1 MQSGSTHGSLLTAI
15 VDHHDDLQRNIKGI
29 RESQD
34 LFDDLSDRREDWA
47 VAIAVEAMAY
57 IPSPAPLITRP
68 FDYGSVITYPF
79 VNLNAQGTRFS
90 DGLDYGVW
98 YGSFDIETTV
108 YETVHHWHV
117 FVTDSF
123 TNQDRETVSERRV
136 LRTRCDAI
144 LVDLRGKESKEK
156 RLIDRLDYRYTQ
168 QLGRYLKA
176 QHQNGLLVRS
186 ARCTGINAA
195 VLRSEVLSNVH
206 DQCFLSYRMN
216 PTKDAVRIERTPGRK
231 WMEVKPSSLR

>member
-1 MQSGSTHGSLLTAI
+1 MSQPAVYASLLTRI
-15 VDHHDDLQRNIKGI
+15 VDHHDDLVRNIKGI
-29 RESQD
+29 RQSQD
-34 LFDDLSDRREDWA
+34 LFDDLSDQPEDWKVA
-47 VAIAVEAMAY
+47 VAAEAAAY

-68 FDYGSVITYPF
+68 FDYGAVITFPF
-79 VNLNAQGTRFS
+79 VNFNAQGTRFS

-123 TNQDRETVSERRV
+123 AGEDREIAAERRV

-144 LVDLRGKESKEK
+144 LIDLRGREREE
-156 RLIDRLDYRYTQ
+156 RLLVDRRDYRYTQ
-168 QLGRYLKA
+168 RLGRYLKM

-186 ARCTGINAA
+186 ARCDGTNAA
-195 VLRSEVLSNVH
+195 VLQPDVLSNVR
-206 DQCFLSYRMN
+206 DQCFLTYRMN
-216 PTKDAVRIERTPGRK
+216 PTRDAVRVERSPGRK
-231 WMEVKPSSLR
+231 WMEIAPSALR